1 MRLSK
6 FIEKMVYP
14 SATFCQIEECGA
26 NRGDPSDH
34 YGEYIYCGKVSDIP
48 VVFGYRKIERFAVLS
63 SREMN
68 LEGLRIWIN

>member
-6 FIEKMVYP
+6 FIEKMVWP
-14 SATFCQIEECGA
+14 SATLCQIEECGA
-26 NRGDPSDH
+26 NRGKSSED

-48 VVFGYRKIERFAVLS
+48 VVFGHRKIEKFAVLS
-63 SREMN
+63 SRELN